1 MWWVRW
7 LRMPVLFL
15 TSSVLLF
22 VNCEVVLADEPKP
35 SFQATK
41 NHIDRVVGRDEPD
54 VEFVGVQNTG
64 KTVIRE
70 INYEGE
76 FTDPKSGATILI
88 PPAAAELPADG
99 IQPSN
104 QVSIKVKMCRP
115 VWAGNYNG
123 SLILTSPG
131 ADSKSIGVV
140 IRSRGPLPN
149 IPFGKSPFYELP
161 AILFIVVVVVGFGV
175 SWLLDKWMG
184 TDLPRLRAL
193 QSLRNSQTTI
203 LSMSERI
210 RKWSLDHPSLSGFTS
225 TMNRMAILVPDLNRV
240 IASASQATPTDL
252 TAAGQNYSLISGKV
266 LIFSSALDM
275 IESLYNQRGNDPSN
289 LAYLNSAIKRLD
301 VLDFSDASQ
310 IASFRANVVN
320 ALSATTATGTGVA
333 IAAPA
338 AANTGIAQTVQ
349 VVATQKQIERDIQLI
364 TLAQYAVVWV
374 VVVLSGLTTYF
385 LTNATYG
392 TEADYIGTLLW
403 SLGLTQTGKQIISR
417 PR

>member
-1 MWWVRW
+1 
-7 LRMPVLFL
+7 
-15 TSSVLLF
+15 
-22 VNCEVVLADEPKP
+22 
-35 SFQATK
+35 
-41 NHIDRVVGRDEPD
+41 
-54 VEFVGVQNTG
+54 
-64 KTVIRE
+64 
-70 INYEGE
+70 
-76 FTDPKSGATILI
+76 
-88 PPAAAELPADG
+88 
-99 IQPSN
+99 
-104 QVSIKVKMCRP
+104 
-115 VWAGNYNG
+115 
-123 SLILTSPG
+123 
-131 ADSKSIGVV
+131 
-140 IRSRGPLPN
+140 
-149 IPFGKSPFYELP
+149 
-161 AILFIVVVVVGFGV
+161 
-175 SWLLDKWMG
+175 
-184 TDLPRLRAL
+184 
-193 QSLRNSQTTI
+193 
-203 LSMSERI
+203 
-210 RKWSLDHPSLSGFTS
+210 
-225 TMNRMAILVPDLNRV
+225 MNRMAILVPDLNRV